1 MAKNS
6 ALGVPEYSGHRKFN
20 ETGDEFTGVY
30 NFKDPNREK
39 HFRIHKLGA
48 DRLEGKE
55 IKTEWHSAMQA
66 RFLRLDDR
74 FKHEVHYQGV
84 NNRRQADIV
93 YDDRICVELQ
103 YSSISKEELLT
114 RTEDALHKYEKVV
127 WIFNFDTMIKS
138 TLYTCPELK
147 CRINEELNYCTKG
160 ETNPWPNSK
169 LKTFEEFW
177 KSKKNY
183 LTEWEYDMALHG
195 PKPDYWK
202 NKIYK
207 HFMEDAWRAEEFYLR
222 ASTAPV
228 WSYLV
233 DTPQE
238 YSWNGY
244 HIKDYKGKCEHN
256 VERMKVIH
264 HHFNDE
270 DEYFYAALRGLRRKE
285 AKELTDT
292 TDFQKRYPFVTA
304 HTAGDF
310 DEIVYNDISG
320 EYYNE

>member
-1 MAKNS
+1 MAKNY
-6 ALGVPEYSGHRKFN
+6 ALGIPEYSGHRKFN

-39 HFRIHKLGA
+39 HFRLHKLGK

-103 YSSISKEELLT
+103 YSSISKDELLT
-114 RTEDALHKYEKVV
+114 RTEDALHKYEKIV

-138 TLYTCPELK
+138 TLYTCPALK
-147 CRINEELNYCTKG
+147 HRINEESNYQEKM
-160 ETNPWPNSK
+160 NLWDVK
-169 LKTFEEFW
+169 LKTF
-177 KSKKNY
+177 KDY
-183 LTEWEYDMALHG
+183 MHHQLPEWEYNKMLDSA
-195 PKPDYWK
+195 KPDYWK

-207 HFMEDAWRAEEFYLR
+207 HFMEDAWHAEEFYLR

-233 DTPQE
+233 DTPRE
-238 YSWNGY
+238 YLY
-244 HIKDYKGKCEHN
+244 APKKYQYYCIKDYKGECEHN

-264 HHFNDE
+264 HHFNDKNE
-270 DEYFYAALRGLRRKE
+270 MFYDALRGLTRKE

-304 HTAGDF
+304 HRAGDF
-310 DEIVYNDISG
+310 DEIVFRHISG
-320 EYYNE
+320 EYYNG

>member
-6 ALGVPEYSGHRKFN
+6 TLGVPEYSGQRKFN

-55 IKTEWHSAMQA
+55 IKTEWHSTMQA

-103 YSSISKEELLT
+103 YSSISKDELLT
-114 RTEDALHKYEKVV
+114 RTEDALHRYEKII

-147 CRINEELNYCTKG
+147 YRIEE

-169 LKTFEEFW
+169 LKRFSDYLITEEDNFMPW
-177 KSKKNY
+177 N
-183 LTEWEYDMALHG
+183 
-195 PKPDYWK
+195 KPDYWK

-207 HFMEDAWRAEEFYLR
+207 HFMEDVWHAEEFYLR

-238 YSWNGY
+238 RLWPEKGII
-244 HIKDYKGKCEHN
+244 IKDYKGECEHN

-270 DEYFYAALRGLRRKE
+270 DEHFYDALRGLTRRE

-304 HTAGDF
+304 HISGDF
-310 DEIVYNDISG
+310 DEIVFRHISG
-320 EYYNE
+320 EYFYD

>member
-6 ALGVPEYSGHRKFN
+6 TLGIPEYSGHRKFN

-55 IKTEWHSAMQA
+55 IKTEWHSTMQA

-103 YSSISKEELLT
+103 YSSISKDELLT
-114 RTEDALHKYEKVV
+114 RTEDALHKYEKIV

-138 TLYTCPELK
+138 TLYTCPALRH
-147 CRINEELNYCTKG
+147 RIEQ

-169 LKTFEEFW
+169 LKTFGD
-177 KSKKNY
+177 Y
-183 LTEWEYDMALHG
+183 LVNEDTNKMILWG
-195 PKPDYWK
+195 SKPDYWK

-207 HFMEDAWRAEEFYLR
+207 YFMEDAWNTKEFYLR

-233 DTPQE
+233 DTPQA
-238 YSWNGY
+238 YSWNGHY
-244 HIKDYKGKCEHN
+244 IKDYKGECEHN
-256 VERMKVIH
+256 VERIQVTH
-264 HHFNDE
+264 HHFDE
-270 DEYFYAALRGLRRKE
+270 DNEMFYDALRGLTRRE

-304 HTAGDF
+304 HTSGDF
-310 DEIVYNDISG
+310 EDIVCNHILG
-320 EYYNE
+320 EYNLMEELHD